1 VRALD
6 DAQLSVA
13 ERHAAMRDGLFPV
26 LLEPLGVLKQIRGRL
41 GGKLGEA
48 LSQFIPD
55 EGGNQ
60 LAIGGRP
67 GVKLGVPLIPEAV
80 IVGLALWEV
89 GAVRAL

>member
-1 VRALD
+1 MRALD

-48 LSQFIPD
+48 LSQSIPD

-60 LAIGGRP
+60 HAIGGRL
-67 GVKLGVPLIPEAV
+67 GGKLGEA
-80 IVGLALWEV
+80 LS
-89 GAVRAL
+89 

>member
-1 VRALD
+1 
-6 DAQLSVA
+6 
-13 ERHAAMRDGLFPV
+13 MRDGLFPV

-48 LSQFIPD
+48 LSQFVPD

-60 LAIGGRP
+60 HAIGGRP
-67 GVKLGVPLIPEAV
+67 GGKLGEALSQFVPEAV